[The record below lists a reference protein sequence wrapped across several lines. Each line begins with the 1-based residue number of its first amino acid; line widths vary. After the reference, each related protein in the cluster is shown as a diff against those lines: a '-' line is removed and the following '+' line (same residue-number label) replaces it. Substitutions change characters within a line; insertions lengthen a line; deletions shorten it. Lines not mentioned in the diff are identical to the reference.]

1 MQRWQRREEQVS
13 AGQAAPALGQLD
25 SAWMP
30 TPAPG
35 SEATS
40 DKSLLTLNLV
50 FSFCKENRIYRDASL
65 LGFKIIIF
73 TGCEFYVSLPGA
85 MIQDGLNSVFA
96 V

>member
-1 MQRWQRREEQVS
+1 MS

-25 SAWMP
+25 STWMP
-30 TPAPG
+30 TLAPG

-40 DKSLLTLNLV
+40 DKSLLTLNLI

-73 TGCEFYVSLPGA
+73 MGCEFYVSLSQGQCFR
-85 MIQDGLNSVFA
+85 MGSIRCLRCDFRRHNYHT
-96 V
+96 